1 MFEREQWKG
10 DFTDCCKPGEE
21 ISKELYWNFLN
32 TSDPIGLNPQSKMC
46 GFQIREPH
54 DHVLCKDG
62 TMRARY
68 ATFGTNNGKYYY
80 LGIFTAGRTDDEDVL
95 P

>member
-1 MFEREQWKG
+1 
-10 DFTDCCKPGEE
+10 
-21 ISKELYWNFLN
+21 
-32 TSDPIGLNPQSKMC
+32 MC

-62 TMRARY
+62 RMHARY

-80 LGIFTAGRTDDEDVL
+80 LGIFTKGRTDAGKPDTFMHSKKMEVPDTVL
-95 P
+95 SMQQII